1 MKKNYSLSK
10 NEINVPQMWK
20 TIWNG
25 KIKIASITVVFF
37 VIIAAYSEYQPR
49 KPSSVTSSLALN
61 LSKAEK
67 FYEFFPLFDFLRV
80 GKFNE
85 EKFNEELLNRFADEF
100 RDMDEILTVFKENKT
115 VKKNIS
121 NLSGFDKEQ
130 KLYNYAKRLEIE
142 GAVDEQNGKP
152 ISGYVLKFYWQGS
165 TEEVRDIYSQTIELT
180 LKSVKNS
187 IFKELDR
194 RFEMRK
200 NSIIDID
207 LERIQYLT
215 EQSKIAKLLNI
226 VDNKVDFNKTSEPN
240 VIYNFNTKS
249 NSMYYLR
256 GYKAIDKEI
265 SFLKERKYL
274 KIYEIERQLE
284 LLKKQDIEL
293 IDYNIFLLKNRSRK
307 AHKTL
312 AWPTVFLVS
321 LIIGVLYV
329 LVSSA
334 FQSSKHTRK
343 RKNK

>member
-1 MKKNYSLSK
+1 MKKNYSLFK
-10 NEINVPQMWK
+10 DEINVYEIWK

-25 KIKIASITVVFF
+25 KIKIALITVVFF
-37 VIIAAYSEYQPR
+37 VIIAAYGEYQPR

-61 LSKAEK
+61 LTKAEK
-67 FYEFFPLFDFLRV
+67 FYNFFPLFDFLKV

-85 EKFNEELLNRFADEF
+85 ERFNEELLNRFAREF
-100 RDMDEILTVFKENKT
+100 RDMDEILTVLRENKT
-115 VKKNIS
+115 VKENIS
-121 NLSGFDKEQ
+121 NLSGFDKQQ
-130 KLYNYAKRLEIE
+130 KLYKYAKSFEIE
-142 GAVDEQNGKP
+142 GSVDEQNGKP
-152 ISGYVLKFYWQGS
+152 ISGYALKFYWQGS
-165 TEEVRDIYSQTIELT
+165 AEEVRDIYNQTIELT
-180 LKSVKNS
+180 LKTVKNS

-194 RFEMRK
+194 KFETRK
-200 NSIIDID
+200 NSIIDTD

-215 EQSKIAKLLNI
+215 EQGLIARELKI
-226 VDNKVDFNKTSEPN
+226 VDNKIDFIKTSEPN

-256 GYKAIDKEI
+256 GYIAIDKEI
-265 SFLKERKYL
+265 SFLRQRKYS

-293 IDYNIFLLKNRSRK
+293 IDYNIFLIKNRSRK
-307 AHKTL
+307 SHKTL

-329 LVSSA
+329 LVSNA